1 MLDNAVGLW
10 PEKPVDDGDARHFCS
25 TCVFGRLCLP
35 RGYDKAALHE
45 LHCLIEHV
53 GPFHAGAEIFRTGD
67 AFDAVFSV
75 RAGVVKTQL
84 RDERGREQI
93 LAFYTPG
100 DLIGLDGIEDDRYP
114 CTAVAVDTVMLCRF
128 SFPAIATLSARV
140 PDLQRTLFAVM
151 ARDLRMAQWHKGD
164 FPAEARLADFLLRW
178 GQRLA
183 QRGYSGTQLTLPMPR
198 GDIANYLSLAPETVS
213 RSLRRLMDD
222 GLVEVRGREV
232 KLCQP
237 PALVELARAITDR
250 A

>member
-1 MLDNAVGLW
+1 MLQQAGTLW
-10 PEKPVDDGDARHFCS
+10 PEAPADDGDALHFCS
-25 TCVFGRLCLP
+25 TCVFGSLCLP
-35 RGYDKAALHE
+35 RGYDKSALND

-53 GPFHAGAEIFRTGD
+53 GPFHAGDEVFRTGET
-67 AFDAVFSV
+67 FEAVYSV

-100 DLIGLDGIEDDRYP
+100 DLIGLDGIEGDRYP

-140 PDLQRTLFAVM
+140 PDLQRTLFSVM
-151 ARDLRMAQWHKGD
+151 ARDLRMAQLQKGD

-178 GQRLA
+178 GRRLA
-183 QRGYSGTQLTLPMPR
+183 DRGFSGTRLTLPMPR

-213 RSLRRLMDD
+213 RSLRRMIDD
-222 GLVEVRGREV
+222 GLLAVQGREV
-232 KLCQP
+232 TLRNQA
-237 PALVELARAITDR
+237 ALLELARAISDR
-250 A
+250 G